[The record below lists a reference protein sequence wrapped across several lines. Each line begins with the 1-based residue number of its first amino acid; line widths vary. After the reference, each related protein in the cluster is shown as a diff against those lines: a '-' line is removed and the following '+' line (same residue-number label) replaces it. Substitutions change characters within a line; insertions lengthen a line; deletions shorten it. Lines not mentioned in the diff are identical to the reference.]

1 MASFIATYPMEA
13 KRLQVLTD
21 FCPSGKTL
29 RNLANRIDAKVH
41 ASIVENT
48 AGLFKGTE
56 HGRKEANFGG

>member
-1 MASFIATYPMEA
+1 MG

-29 RNLANRIDAKVH
+29 RNLANRIDANAY

-48 AGLFKGTE
+48 AGLFK
-56 HGRKEANFGG
+56 